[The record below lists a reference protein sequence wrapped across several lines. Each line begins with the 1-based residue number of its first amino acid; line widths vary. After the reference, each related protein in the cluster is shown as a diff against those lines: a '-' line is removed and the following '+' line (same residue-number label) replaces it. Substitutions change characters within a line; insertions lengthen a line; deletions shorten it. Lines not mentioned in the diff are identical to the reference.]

1 MDIPEEEIEQAI
13 VWDLGLL
20 KIRASGKLQ
29 LIERQRTLSTADG
42 FIDLFLKDNK
52 RYYVVE
58 LKRDYIKNQNVVTEQ
73 ILRYRKSLCEELI
86 LSLEKI
92 VCIVASPQGFSDDVK
107 RIGKINHV
115 DAKTLDEPSILS
127 V

>member
-13 VWDLGLL
+13 IWDLSLL
-20 KIRASGKLQ
+20 KIRSSGNLQ

-52 RYYVVE
+52 RYYIVE
-58 LKRDYIKNQNVVTEQ
+58 LKRDHIKNQKIVTEQ
-73 ILRYRKSLCEELI
+73 VLRYRNSLCEELN

-92 VCIVASPQGFSDDVK
+92 VCIVASPRGISSEVK
-107 RIGKINHV
+107 RICK
-115 DAKTLDEPSILS
+115 
-127 V
+127 